1 MRVDAATTKYM
12 KQLEELE
19 EGRGEKEGGMQ
30 RGENR
35 ALIGAAAMVGRL
47 LVDEAADASW
57 QRSLR
62 HVIAAAIFAVIAYF
76 VTFQWELSALNKAI
90 VQGLCGAVA
99 PELVDWLSTT
109 IRKKL
114 GFKDKQKTPAWKS
127 LFSRKK
133 KPKRRRRTTAKKAAP
148 AKKAAKPA
156 KEGSKKAKKSKGTE
170 SYKLYI
176 FKVLKQVHP
185 DTGISSKSM
194 AILNS
199 FIADQFEKIAAA
211 AAQLSRV
218 NKKPTLTSREIQT
231 AVRLVLP
238 GELAKHAVSEGTK
251 AVTKFTSA

>member
-1 MRVDAATTKYM
+1 MILSLLLAQVAEQAPVVAKASPAIVNNFQVALLAF
-12 KQLEELE
+12 KS
-19 EGRGEKEGGMQ
+19 GGWIV
-30 RGENR
+30 

-114 GFKDKQKTPAWKS
+114 GFKDKQRTPAWRN

-133 KPKRRRRTTAKKAAP
+133 KPKRRRRATAKQAASAKKTPAKAAPKKGAKKPAAKKPAAKKAP
-148 AKKAAKPA
+148 VEKKPRAKK
-156 KEGSKKAKKSKGTE
+156 
-170 SYKLYI
+170 
-176 FKVLKQVHP
+176 P
-185 DTGISSKSM
+185 DDGQSS
-194 AILNS
+194 LN
-199 FIADQFEKIAAA
+199 
-211 AAQLSRV
+211 L
-218 NKKPTLTSREIQT
+218 
-231 AVRLVLP
+231 
-238 GELAKHAVSEGTK
+238 
-251 AVTKFTSA
+251 

>member
-1 MRVDAATTKYM
+1 MILSLLLAQVAEQAPVVAKASPAIVNNFQIALLAF
-12 KQLEELE
+12 KS
-19 EGRGEKEGGMQ
+19 GGWIV
-30 RGENR
+30 

-114 GFKDKQKTPAWKS
+114 GFKDKQRTPAWRN

-133 KPKRRRRTTAKKAAP
+133 KPKRRRRATAKQAASAKKTPAKAAPKKGTKKPAAKKLAAKKAP
-148 AKKAAKPA
+148 VEKKPRAKK
-156 KEGSKKAKKSKGTE
+156 
-170 SYKLYI
+170 
-176 FKVLKQVHP
+176 P
-185 DTGISSKSM
+185 DDGQST
-194 AILNS
+194 LN
-199 FIADQFEKIAAA
+199 
-211 AAQLSRV
+211 L
-218 NKKPTLTSREIQT
+218 
-231 AVRLVLP
+231 
-238 GELAKHAVSEGTK
+238 
-251 AVTKFTSA
+251 

>member
-1 MRVDAATTKYM
+1 M
-12 KQLEELE
+12 
-19 EGRGEKEGGMQ
+19 
-30 RGENR
+30 
-35 ALIGAAAMVGRL
+35 
-47 LVDEAADASW
+47 
-57 QRSLR
+57 
-62 HVIAAAIFAVIAYF
+62 
-76 VTFQWELSALNKAI
+76 
-90 VQGLCGAVA
+90 A
-99 PELVDWLSTT
+99 PPTS
-109 IRKKL
+109 
-114 GFKDKQKTPAWKS
+114 G
-127 LFSRKK
+127 K
-133 KPKRRRRTTAKKAAP
+133 KPAAKKPVA
-148 AKKAAKPA
+148 AKKD
-156 KEGSKKAKKSKGTE
+156 GSKKKSRKGVE